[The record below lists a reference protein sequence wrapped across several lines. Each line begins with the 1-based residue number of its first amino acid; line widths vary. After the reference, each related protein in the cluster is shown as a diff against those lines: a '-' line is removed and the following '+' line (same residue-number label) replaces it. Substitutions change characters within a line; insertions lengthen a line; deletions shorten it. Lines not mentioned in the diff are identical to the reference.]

1 MAFARPGV
9 YVQETLNPI
18 QSVVG
23 PASTS
28 VAAFVGA
35 NDRGPTTPTL
45 ITSWSQYVNL
55 FGSWNTTASNNL
67 PIAVY
72 LYFANGGSQA
82 YVNRVVGSSAAKA
95 TRTLVDRT
103 SGTPVN
109 TLIVNALNEGTWGN
123 SVNITIT
130 DSTIS
135 PYFNITVYYGGS
147 TDAYIVE
154 RWTDVSMVATDGRY
168 VVSVINGNSNYIAV
182 ADALDSATGVTDN
195 PALQANTSLASGANG
210 STITSTNII
219 NSLSGYDTIRQ
230 SLVLNIPGV
239 TDATTINGAISYA
252 TGTTRLNDVFVVVDG
267 INDTAANQITLADSY
282 TASSYAAVYY
292 PQITI
297 SDPTAPVGA
306 PASATKTVG
315 AGGAVVGIYSAT
327 DASRGVFKAPAGLQS
342 RIAGAVSVTPLSNA
356 DLDSLNTA
364 AAPVNAIR
372 YISGSGI
379 VVMGSRTL
387 KAGYVDKY
395 VPVRRSL
402 IYLEKSL
409 SDLTRFA
416 IFEPND
422 ARLWRQITATVSSF
436 LTSYWSQ
443 GGLRGGT
450 PQVAYF
456 VKCDADNNPQYKI
469 DNGEVN
475 IEVGVALQRPA
486 EFVVIKIGQYDG
498 GTTVTVA

>member
-23 PASTS
+23 PASAS

-45 ITSWSQYVNL
+45 VTSWSQYVNV
-55 FGSWNTTASNNL
+55 FGSWNTSASNNL

-82 YVNRVVGSSAAKA
+82 YVTRVVGSGAAKA

-103 SGTPVN
+103 SGSALN
-109 TLIVNALNEGTWGN
+109 TLSVTALNEGTWGN
-123 SVNITIT
+123 SINITIT
-130 DSTIS
+130 NSTVTG
-135 PYFNITVYYGGS
+135 YFNLIVYSGGS

-154 RWTDVSMVATDGRY
+154 RWTDISMTATDTRY
-168 VVSVINGNSNYIAV
+168 AISVINGNSNYISV
-182 ADALDSATGVTDN
+182 ADLGAASTGATRN
-195 PALQANTSLASGANG
+195 PATQANSSLSTGANG
-210 STITSTNII
+210 SAAGSSDII
-219 NSLSGYDTIRQ
+219 SALSGYDTVRQ
-230 SLVLNIPGV
+230 SLVLNVPGV
-239 TDATTINGAISYA
+239 TDATTINGVISYA
-252 TGTTRLNDVFVVVDG
+252 TGSTRLNDVFVVVDG
-267 INDTAANQITLADSY
+267 INDTVTNQLSLAATY

-297 SDPTAPVGA
+297 ADPTAGVGA
-306 PASATKTVG
+306 PATATKTVG
-315 AGGAVVGIYSAT
+315 AGGAVVGLYAAT
-327 DASRGVFKAPAGLQS
+327 DASRGVFKAPAGLQT
-342 RIAGAVSVTPLSNA
+342 RIAGAVSVPSLSNA

-379 VVMGSRTL
+379 VVMGARTL
-387 KAGYVDKY
+387 KSGYVDKY

-422 ARLWRQITATVSSF
+422 ERLWRQITATVSSF
-436 LTSYWSQ
+436 LTGFWSQ

-456 VKCDADNNPQYKI
+456 VKCDADNNPQTSI
-469 DNGEVN
+469 DNGEVHL
-475 IEVGVALQRPA
+475 EVGVALQRPA
-486 EFVVIKIGQYDG
+486 EFVVIKIGQSDG

>member
-23 PASTS
+23 PAAAS

-45 ITSWSQYVNL
+45 VTSWSQYVNL
-55 FGSWNTTASNNL
+55 FGSWNTNASNNL

-72 LYFANGGSQA
+72 LYFANGGGQA
-82 YVNRVVGSSAAKA
+82 YVTRVVGTSAAKA

-103 SGTPVN
+103 PVTPVN
-109 TLIVNALNEGTWGN
+109 TLVVSALNEGAWGN
-123 SVNITIT
+123 GINITIT
-130 DSTIS
+130 DSTITG
-135 PYFNITVYYGGS
+135 YFNLIVYYGGS
-147 TDAYIVE
+147 SDAYIVE
-154 RWTDVSMVATDGRY
+154 RWTDISMAASDSRY
-168 VVSVINGNSNYIAV
+168 ALSAINGNSNFISV
-182 ADALDSATGVTDN
+182 TDAGDSATGVTDN
-195 PALQANTSLASGANG
+195 PAVQANTSLASGANG
-210 STITSTNII
+210 SAPTSTNII
-219 NSLSGYDTIRQ
+219 SALSGYDTVRQ
-230 SLVLNIPGV
+230 SLVLNVPGV
-239 TDATTINGAISYA
+239 YDATTINGVISYA
-252 TGTTRLNDVFVVVDG
+252 TGATRLNDVFVVIDG
-267 INDTAANQITLADSY
+267 ENDTVSNQLSLAASY

-297 SDPTAPVGA
+297 ADPTAGVGA

-315 AGGAVVGIYSAT
+315 AGGAIVGLYAAT
-327 DASRGVFKAPAGLQS
+327 DASRGVFKAPAGLQT
-342 RIAGAVSVTPLSNA
+342 RIAGAVSVTPLTNA
-356 DLDSLNTA
+356 ELDSLNTA
-364 AAPVNAIR
+364 SAPVNAIR

-387 KAGYVDKY
+387 KPGYVDRY

-422 ARLWRQITATVSSF
+422 ERLWRQITATVSSF
-436 LTSYWSQ
+436 LTSFWSQ

-456 VKCDADNNPQYKI
+456 VKCDADNNPQSSI
-469 DNGEVN
+469 DNGEVH

>member
-18 QSVVG
+18 QTVVG

-45 ITSWSQYVNL
+45 VTSWSQYVNL
-55 FGSWNTTASNNL
+55 FGSWNTNASNNL

-82 YVNRVVGSSAAKA
+82 YVTRVVGSSAAKA
-95 TRTLVDRT
+95 SRTLADRT
-103 SGTPVN
+103 TPTAQN
-109 TLIVNALNEGTWGN
+109 TLVVNALNEGTWGN
-123 SVNITIT
+123 SINITIT
-130 DSTIS
+130 DSTVTG
-135 PYFNITVYYGGS
+135 YFNLVVYYGGS

-154 RWTDVSMVATDGRY
+154 RWTDISMSSADARY
-168 VVSVINGNSNYIAV
+168 ALTVINGNSNYISV
-182 ADALDSATGVTDN
+182 TDAGGTATGATDN
-195 PALQANTSLASGANG
+195 PAVQANTSLASGANG
-210 STITSTNII
+210 SAATSTNII
-219 NSLSGYDTIRQ
+219 SALSGFDTVRQ
-230 SLVLNIPGV
+230 SLVLNLPGI
-239 TDATTINGAISYA
+239 TDATTVNGAISYA
-252 TGTTRLNDVFVVVDG
+252 TGSTRLNDVFVVVDG
-267 INDTAANQITLADSY
+267 INDTVANQLTLAATY
-282 TASSYAAVYY
+282 TSSSYAAVYY

-297 SDPTAPVGA
+297 ADPTAPVGA

-315 AGGAVVGIYSAT
+315 AGGAVVGIYAAT
-327 DASRGVFKAPAGLQS
+327 DASRGVFKAPAGLQT
-342 RIAGAVSVTPLSNA
+342 RIAGAVSVPSLSNS

-379 VVMGSRTL
+379 VIMGSRTL
-387 KAGYVDKY
+387 KPGYVDKY

-422 ARLWRQITATVSSF
+422 ERLWRQITATVSSF

-456 VKCDADNNPQYKI
+456 VKCDSVNNPQTSI
-469 DNGEVN
+469 DNGEVH